1 MLLHACCN
9 TENDNLPVALC
20 GCETWSVIL
29 GEKRRLRVFECLVLR
44 SVLGLRGEEV
54 TVGTE
59 ECIGVK
65 GGGGDG
71 RY

>member
-1 MLLHACCN
+1 MFG
-9 TENDNLPVALC
+9 TE
-20 GCETWSVIL
+20 
-29 GEKRRLRVFECLVLR
+29 ECIGV
-44 SVLGLRGEEV
+44 RGEEV